1 MIFPPV
7 KNFCIYIQEACFFIC
22 GENLSMK
29 GLTYLTNSLF
39 DYRSPENN
47 GTRAEFIL
55 DAAHHKV
62 RGKFQTVCGWAV
74 YMNTCYCHISS
85 QIICNECCLF
95 IETFRMC
102 SPSFHSQRNLRHSQ
116 RFLCLYSMEPQLVY
130 PFPTVKIVMEDI
142 CRSISFNFR
151 YF

>member
-7 KNFCIYIQEACFFIC
+7 KNLCIYIQEACFFIC

-55 DAAHHKV
+55 DATHHKV
-62 RGKFQTVCGWAV
+62 REYIYLSQVLSCVCVGIL
-74 YMNTCYCHISS
+74 YDYYCYLSS
-85 QIICNECCLF
+85 HLI
-95 IETFRMC
+95 
-102 SPSFHSQRNLRHSQ
+102 
-116 RFLCLYSMEPQLVY
+116 YS
-130 PFPTVKIVMEDI
+130 
-142 CRSISFNFR
+142 
-151 YF
+151 

>member
-1 MIFPPV
+1 MIIPPV
-7 KNFCIYIQEACFFIC
+7 QKFCIYFQEACFFIC

-62 RGKFQTVCGWAV
+62 RE
-74 YMNTCYCHISS
+74 Y
-85 QIICNECCLF
+85 ICEPTSKLYLGEHF
-95 IETFRMC
+95 I
-102 SPSFHSQRNLRHSQ
+102 
-116 RFLCLYSMEPQLVY
+116 
-130 PFPTVKIVMEDI
+130 
-142 CRSISFNFR
+142 
-151 YF
+151 